1 MDRLLMD
8 TLMRGV
14 SEDEYKTKFK
24 EAMKDTNDAYRRN
37 MDFFSRSTTDTPSY
51 RKHSESAAHNI
62 VYNMYHLENGK
73 SISGEKFDMEKAKKV
88 KEKYSD
94 VLSDIS
100 IEDIYIAINA
110 QYHDYAPLFKTW
122 FREGIEYKIIESAI
136 VFWFCDVDYNGES
149 KIDDYF
155 NK

>member
-14 SEDEYKTKFK
+14 SEDEYKTKFR

-88 KEKYSD
+88 KEK
-94 VLSDIS
+94 
-100 IEDIYIAINA
+100 
-110 QYHDYAPLFKTW
+110 
-122 FREGIEYKIIESAI
+122 
-136 VFWFCDVDYNGES
+136 
-149 KIDDYF
+149 
-155 NK
+155 